1 MKPAILAL
9 PLIILCILCN
19 DQALAQFW
27 KKQRI
32 KPSANFTI
40 QQLAPQVWVA
50 IHNDHYGK
58 AICNAGIID
67 MGDKTLVFDP
77 FMTPS
82 AAMELK
88 EIARVLTKKKVTY
101 VVNSH
106 FHMDHTR
113 GDQVFIPT
121 ARIVGTTTTR
131 EQIELNEPTE
141 QEWEKKHA
149 PTLLQAI
156 RKRMVNANETDRD
169 ELPYWIGFYEGILES
184 TDQLFTALPDYT
196 FDDSLWITG
205 SKLNVQLIECRNGH
219 TVSDVVLLIP
229 SLGIAFMGDLL
240 YTERHPW
247 LSDGD
252 VKGWQNSLRRFYE
265 DPVYHTYLP
274 GHGRVAGKQALKIL
288 YNYLGDVERMCDA
301 AVTDSAQSALME
313 QPILLPYRGW
323 HYGRF
328 YQPNLQY
335 LISVARARA
344 HSKK

>member
-1 MKPAILAL
+1 MKPALFAL
-9 PLIILCILCN
+9 PLILSCVLIN
-19 DQALAQFW
+19 EQAQAQFW
-27 KKQRI
+27 KKPKI

-40 QQLAPQVWVA
+40 QQLAPHVWVA
-50 IHNDHYGK
+50 IQNDYYGK

-88 EIARVLTKKKVTY
+88 QIAQVLTKKKVTY

-106 FHMDHTR
+106 FHMDHIR

-121 ARIVGTTTTR
+121 ATIVGTTTTR
-131 EQIELNEPTE
+131 DQIELNEPTE

-169 ELPYWIGFYEGILES
+169 ELPYWIGYYEGILES

-205 SKLNVQLIECRNGH
+205 SKLNVQLIECKNGH

-274 GHGRVAGKQALKIL
+274 GHGRVAGKPALKIL
-288 YNYLGDVERMCDA
+288 YDYLGDVQRMCDA
-301 AVTDSAQSALME
+301 AVTDSAQSALMD
-313 QPILLPYRGW
+313 QPIPLPYRSW
-323 HYGRF
+323 YYGRF

-335 LISVARARA
+335 LISIARARA